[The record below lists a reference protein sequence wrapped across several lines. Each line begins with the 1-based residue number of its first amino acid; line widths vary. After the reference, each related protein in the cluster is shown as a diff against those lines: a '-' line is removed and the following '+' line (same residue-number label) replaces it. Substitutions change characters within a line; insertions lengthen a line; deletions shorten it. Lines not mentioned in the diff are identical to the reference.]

1 MLKLGD
7 RATLYTG
14 YWWCWTSAHRE
25 YLEVH
30 LRCYEAG
37 RAEVPWRHTCAGA
50 SHERIGM
57 DRIHGHLRWFPKK
70 LLSPISNDVHFE
82 ALPPQLGS
90 EEKAPR
96 GPTSPAWSGMLH
108 PWQIIDML
116 IPKIKTYTH
125 HWDEVKFT
133 WGFIRSTLK
142 SHIISPSWP
151 ASGQPRIPAAS
162 RDDPLPTRSS
172 FWALIFLAVSGMAQ
186 VAYFWSLCTS
196 RSLQNHLEER
206 LLQVWV
212 AKFDYSL
219 QRPARNPISAAKQK
233 DQKRPWKLGQSSPPV
248 VSGIS
253 RNIKK
258 LRNSIFYVLDRLG
271 SLF

>member
-1 MLKLGD
+1 ML
-7 RATLYTG
+7 R
-14 YWWCWTSAHRE
+14 
-25 YLEVH
+25 
-30 LRCYEAG
+30 G
-37 RAEVPWRHTCAGA
+37 RARRSPLEAYLRRSQPWEDRNGSAPWPPEVVPKETAESHQQRRSLRGVASATWLWR
-50 SHERIGM
+50 E
-57 DRIHGHLRWFPKK
+57 
-70 LLSPISNDVHFE
+70 
-82 ALPPQLGS
+82 
-90 EEKAPR
+90 

-116 IPKIKTYTH
+116 KPKIKTYTH

-212 AKFDYSL
+212 AKFG
-219 QRPARNPISAAKQK
+219 
-233 DQKRPWKLGQSSPPV
+233 LGTLDSHLRLCLGFQETS
-248 VSGIS
+248 
-253 RNIKK
+253 
-258 LRNSIFYVLDRLG
+258 RNSIFYVLTVWDHCSKILTWSYMRNGTACFSESCIAKTEYWYHHDHHESSTFTYRMMCKYWL
-271 SLF
+271 L